1 MVLKCFIGSIHSGRE
16 WEREGERGASIVS
29 TRAQEEKEIPG
40 RFKGNAIITLAEK
53 RAF

>member
-1 MVLKCFIGSIHSGRE
+1 MGANGRG
-16 WEREGERGASIVS
+16 RGKEGLPLCP
-29 TRAQEEKEIPG
+29 QEEKEIPG